1 MVSVTQATRPVTEEA
16 VAARA
21 VAHAMR
27 PTHRAL
33 IEQKHGDAAEAI
45 ETSMREQWHQ
55 DDVAAFWSATGR
67 GLVAALEQ
75 TAGLSEGD
83 ASFIVGAALHATLLG
98 GQDKAPDAILR
109 LAERAACWDAGRRWV
124 ADRIT

>member
-1 MVSVTQATRPVTEEA
+1 VTSTATVTREEA

-21 VAHAMR
+21 VAHALR
-27 PTHRAL
+27 PSHRAL
-33 IEQKHGDAAEAI
+33 IEQKHGDASEAI

-55 DDVAAFWSATGR
+55 EDVAAFWTATGR

-75 TAGLSEGD
+75 TAGLTEGD
-83 ASFIVGAALHATLLG
+83 ASFMVGAALHATLLG

-109 LAERAACWDAGRRWV
+109 VAERAACWDAGRRWV